1 MRHKATIF
9 FLTGIGVGITVAA
22 YFVISKFEQRRRI
35 ANLHVTTQDLGYKDL
50 SREELVSHHLTDL
63 NVAGIEQLK
72 ELGLDADS
80 AARLIENRPYRSKL
94 ELVSRMVL
102 PQELYAAI
110 KNRIAIADASEP
122 FKIG

>member
-1 MRHKATIF
+1 MKHKATIF

>member
-50 SREELVSHHLTDL
+50 SREELVSNHLTDL

-110 KNRIAIADASEP
+110 KNRIAIADAREP

>member
-1 MRHKATIF
+1 VRHKATIF

>member
-1 MRHKATIF
+1 MKQKATIF

-22 YFVISKFEQRRRI
+22 YFVVNKFEQRRRI

-110 KNRIAIADASEP
+110 KNRIAIADAREP

>member
-1 MRHKATIF
+1 VKHKATSF

-63 NVAGIEQLK
+63 NVAGIEELK

-80 AARLIENRPYRSKL
+80 AALLIENRPYRSKL

-110 KNRIAIADASEP
+110 KNRIAIADAREP

>member
-1 MRHKATIF
+1 MKHKATIF

-80 AARLIENRPYRSKL
+80 TARLIDNRPYRSKL

-102 PQELYAAI
+102 PPELYAAI
-110 KNRIAIADASEP
+110 KNRIAIADAKEP